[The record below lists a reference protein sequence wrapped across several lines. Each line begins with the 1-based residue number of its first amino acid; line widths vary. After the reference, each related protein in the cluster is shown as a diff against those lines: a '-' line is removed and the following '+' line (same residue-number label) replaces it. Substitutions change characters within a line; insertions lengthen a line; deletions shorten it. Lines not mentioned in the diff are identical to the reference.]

1 MKCPDDV
8 GGDSA
13 ARGLHVRFGEGS
25 ALGSFVMDS
34 DGQFIK
40 VDDVFSGMLGVR
52 LDDLDGHDWMANLT
66 PEDRASVSTAI
77 QDGLAARKP
86 FAVEFDGSIGDGA
99 AIACCLRAA
108 PIFNGE
114 EFIGFAGTVEDLT
127 ERRQLELACEQ
138 ARLQADE
145 ANLEKSRLLA
155 QVGRE
160 FRTRLN
166 TMLGFAQ
173 VLEMEAATDRQRD
186 FVEKIRR
193 AGSYLL
199 SLIDGVVD
207 LGKIES
213 QTLDLRA
220 EPVLL
225 STAIQ
230 EVTDAIKPLAHER
243 AVRIDVGVD
252 SLKGIYVAADR
263 RRLRQVL
270 ITILE
275 NAVKYN
281 KLEGTVKIS
290 GEVDLSGTYKLSISD
305 TGVGIPADKVA
316 KLFTPFERLGSDSS
330 SDAGT
335 GLSLAISSRLV
346 NAMDGTLEVDSV
358 EGTGSTFTLGLRC
371 IDGTSAFKDDDETRL
386 EQLYFDGE
394 PAATKI
400 LLIEDDE
407 LNIRLIE
414 TIFQRHSS
422 CKLQVAMTGV
432 LGLELALTERPDV
445 ILLDVNLPDVSG
457 TGLIEKLRAER
468 SLTETAI
475 IVISADAAEK
485 QIKKFLD
492 SGADQYLTKPIVVSE
507 LLRAIEAQLQPT

>member
-1 MKCPDDV
+1 MCPEDA
-8 GGDSA
+8 GGDCA
-13 ARGLHVRFGEGS
+13 ARGFSAGSGAGS

-34 DGQFIK
+34 DGQFVN
-40 VDDVFSGMLGVR
+40 VDDVFSGMLGAR
-52 LDDLDGHDWMANLT
+52 RDDPDRHDWMANLT
-66 PEDRASVSTAI
+66 PEVRASVSSAI
-77 QDGLAARKP
+77 QGGLAAREP
-86 FAVEFDGSIGDGA
+86 FAVEFDASTEERA
-99 AIACCLRAA
+99 VAACCLRAA

-127 ERRQLELACEQ
+127 ERRQLELASEQ
-138 ARLQADE
+138 ARLQAEE
-145 ANLEKSRLLA
+145 ANREKSRLLA

-160 FRTRLN
+160 FRTPLN

-173 VLEMEAATDRQRD
+173 MLEMEAETDRQRD
-186 FVEKIRR
+186 FIEKIRR
-193 AGSYLL
+193 AGSFLL

-207 LGKIES
+207 LGRIES
-213 QTLDLRA
+213 QSLDLHT

-230 EVTDAIKPLAHER
+230 EVTDAIEPLARER
-243 AVRIDVGVD
+243 EVRIDVGVD
-252 SLKGIYVAADR
+252 SLRGIYVAADR
-263 RRLRQVL
+263 RTLRKALAAV
-270 ITILE
+270 LE

-281 KLEGTVKIS
+281 NPDGTIRIS
-290 GEVDLSGTYKLSISD
+290 GEVALSGIYKLSISD
-305 TGVGIPADKVA
+305 TGVGIPASKVV
-316 KLFTPFERLGSDSS
+316 KLFTPFERLGADSGS
-330 SDAGT
+330 SGGT
-335 GLSLAISSRLV
+335 GLSLAVASRLV
-346 NAMDGTLEVDSV
+346 HAMDGTLEVDSV
-358 EGTGSTFTLGLRC
+358 EGSGSTFTFGLRC
-371 IDGTSAFKDDDETRL
+371 IEGSSVFSDGDDRRL
-386 EQLYFDGE
+386 EQLYF
-394 PAATKI
+394 AADQATTNV

-457 TGLIEKLRAER
+457 TGLIDKLRAER

-475 IVISADAAEK
+475 IVISAEAGEK

-492 SGADQYLTKPIVVSE
+492 AGANQYLIKPIVVSD
-507 LLRAIEAQLQPT
+507 LLRAIEAQLQPI